1 MRILVVDDEE
11 IKRVSLVDDLIEAG
25 HQVTAAGDG
34 AEALRRL
41 AEEHFDVV
49 VTDLRMPRIDGM
61 EILRHVKRQIP
72 ETEVVMMTAYG
83 SIPLAVE
90 AMKRGAYNF
99 IAKPFRNDT
108 LLPLLERIQEDR
120 DGECRGMGI
129 LPVNHGQDAR
139 ATKKTGEAAA
149 LERMIVGRSK
159 LMGDVRKMV
168 DLCSR
173 NDVTVLLIGET
184 GTGKDL
190 AAQTIHDLSARR
202 SGPFV
207 KVNCSSFPQHLME
220 SGLFGHAKGSFTGAD
235 HPSSGKFDLAQGGT
249 LYLDDVDD
257 IPLEHQIKLLR
268 VIEEKVYE
276 KVGSPNPIRAD
287 VRLIAST
294 KQNLLEEMEK
304 GAFRSDL
311 YYRLNVLR
319 IELPPLRAHLEDLP
333 ELTHHLLDKI
343 TNGRDYRM
351 SEDAVKMLMYHKWP
365 GNVRELANALERAYL
380 TGNGMIAGV
389 LDAEQ
394 DIRSAGSV
402 VAAATGQ
409 FEETVRQAER
419 ELLQRALKQAHGNK
433 SGAARIL
440 GMKLSTFR
448 DKLAK
453 HGLA

>member
-1 MRILVVDDEE
+1 
-11 IKRVSLVDDLIEAG
+11 
-25 HQVTAAGDG
+25 
-34 AEALRRL
+34 
-41 AEEHFDVV
+41 
-49 VTDLRMPRIDGM
+49 
-61 EILRHVKRQIP
+61 
-72 ETEVVMMTAYG
+72 
-83 SIPLAVE
+83 
-90 AMKRGAYNF
+90 
-99 IAKPFRNDT
+99 
-108 LLPLLERIQEDR
+108 
-120 DGECRGMGI
+120 
-129 LPVNHGQDAR
+129 
-139 ATKKTGEAAA
+139 
-149 LERMIVGRSK
+149 MIVGRSK

-294 KQNLLEEMEK
+294 KQNLLEETEK

-333 ELTHHLLDKI
+333 ELTWHLLDKI

-351 SEDAVKMLMYHKWP
+351 SEEAVKMLMYHKWP

-380 TGNGMIAGV
+380 TGNGMIADV

-394 DIRSAGSV
+394 DTRTKGPAAV
-402 VAAATGQ
+402 AATGQ

-419 ELLQRALKQAHGNK
+419 ELLQRALKQANGNK

-440 GMKLSTFR
+440 GMRLSTFR
-448 DKLAK
+448 DKLVK
-453 HGLA
+453 HSLA